1 MGPCGFRSP
10 SCGFLEL
17 QLNACENVTK
27 IFPKTTVKIMLLRPN
42 ILNTIFESCFPLS
55 SGFKFCRLMTFNLEP
70 DFWCWQFDYKYI
82 TVVASVTGSTN
93 IMCSCQVTQSIV
105 MTTQVLQSIQ
115 CLGIV
120 MLSCRVVMKILRG
133 EDPSLTLWVF
143 LCCVILELMQG
154 HQLYQKLRM

>member
-1 MGPCGFRSP
+1 M
-10 SCGFLEL
+10 
-17 QLNACENVTK
+17 
-27 IFPKTTVKIMLLRPN
+27 
-42 ILNTIFESCFPLS
+42 
-55 SGFKFCRLMTFNLEP
+55 
-70 DFWCWQFDYKYI
+70 
-82 TVVASVTGSTN
+82 VASVTGSTN

-143 LCCVILELMQG
+143 FFLLCDFRINTRTSIL
-154 HQLYQKLRM
+154 QKVKDVASVYVVLLRDGKSQTTF